1 MTERG
6 WDFFFY
12 KSIYLKC
19 NLGKNDYYCSWAC
32 ATCGT
37 CIIGDDDGIV
47 ITGGKIRKGDDQVH
61 KYTYNMKGQR
71 TLLPSLNIGRY
82 NHACGI
88 VNLDG
93 GKVNDGSR

>member
-1 MTERG
+1 MLRLILLG
-6 WDFFFY
+6 Q
-12 KSIYLKC
+12 IY
-19 NLGKNDYYCSWAC
+19 DPHHYYCSWAC

-47 ITGGKIRKGDDQVH
+47 ITGGEGRKGDDQVH
-61 KYTYNMKGQR
+61 KYKYNKKGQR
-71 TLLPSLNIGRY
+71 YFLFSFLPSLNIGRY

-93 GKVNDGSR
+93 GKVSDGSR